1 MYLWTY
7 ESSEFYTSI
16 QKEYY
21 EEKIYATGIW
31 RNITCYSSSC
41 KLSCVNETNIKAQED
56 KKEKEASKKEIM
68 KEENKTKNKSLSSS
82 TTESTKIA
90 EASKT
95 EAPKPKLA
103 VRDSS
108 NDSIFETWYTGSIT
122 KEKATL
128 KKSKTEET
136 PEAKIFDRLY
146 KHNKFKYRK
155 NF

>member
-1 MYLWTY
+1 MKKKFMLRV
-7 ESSEFYTSI
+7 SG
-16 QKEYY
+16 
-21 EEKIYATGIW
+21 ATLLA
-31 RNITCYSSSC
+31 TPVVAA
-41 KLSCVNETNIKAQED
+41 SCVNETNIKAQED

-128 KKSKTEET
+128 KLKKSKTEET

-146 KHNKFKYRK
+146 PSLRIKDEPKLKVIDPWTIDEII
-155 NF
+155 

>member
-1 MYLWTY
+1 MLRV
-7 ESSEFYTSI
+7 SG
-16 QKEYY
+16 
-21 EEKIYATGIW
+21 ATLLATPVVA
-31 RNITCYSSSC
+31 R
-41 KLSCVNETNIKAQED
+41 SCVNETNIKAQED

-136 PEAKIFDRLY
+136 PEA
-146 KHNKFKYRK
+146 
-155 NF
+155 

>member
-1 MYLWTY
+1 M
-7 ESSEFYTSI
+7 
-16 QKEYY
+16 Q
-21 EEKIYATGIW
+21 A
-31 RNITCYSSSC
+31 
-41 KLSCVNETNIKAQED
+41 SCVNETNIKAQED

-146 KHNKFKYRK
+146 PSLRIKDEPKLKVIDPWTIDEII
-155 NF
+155 

>member
-1 MYLWTY
+1 M
-7 ESSEFYTSI
+7 
-16 QKEYY
+16 Q
-21 EEKIYATGIW
+21 A
-31 RNITCYSSSC
+31 
-41 KLSCVNETNIKAQED
+41 SCVNETNIKAQED

-136 PEAKIFDRLY
+136 PEAKIFDTTISH
-146 KHNKFKYRK
+146 KSNIE

>member
-1 MYLWTY
+1 MLRV
-7 ESSEFYTSI
+7 SP
-16 QKEYY
+16 
-21 EEKIYATGIW
+21 ATLLA
-31 RNITCYSSSC
+31 TPVVAA
-41 KLSCVNETNIKAQED
+41 SCVNETNTKAQED

-68 KEENKTKNKSLSSS
+68 KEENKTENKSLSSS

-108 NDSIFETWYTGSIT
+108 NGSIFETWYTGSIT

-128 KKSKTEET
+128 KKSKTEEA
-136 PEAKIFDRLY
+136 PEVKIFNGLY
-146 KHNKFKYRK
+146 PNLRTKDEPKLKVIDPWTIDEII
-155 NF
+155 

>member
-1 MYLWTY
+1 M
-7 ESSEFYTSI
+7 
-16 QKEYY
+16 Q
-21 EEKIYATGIW
+21 
-31 RNITCYSSSC
+31 
-41 KLSCVNETNIKAQED
+41 LSCVNETNIKAQED

-136 PEAKIFDRLY
+136 PEAKIFDRL
-146 KHNKFKYRK
+146 
-155 NF
+155 

>member
-1 MYLWTY
+1 
-7 ESSEFYTSI
+7 
-16 QKEYY
+16 
-21 EEKIYATGIW
+21 
-31 RNITCYSSSC
+31 
-41 KLSCVNETNIKAQED
+41 
-56 KKEKEASKKEIM
+56 M

-146 KHNKFKYRK
+146 HISSNIEFLIKDKSIPHNTIKVIDPWTIDEII
-155 NF
+155 